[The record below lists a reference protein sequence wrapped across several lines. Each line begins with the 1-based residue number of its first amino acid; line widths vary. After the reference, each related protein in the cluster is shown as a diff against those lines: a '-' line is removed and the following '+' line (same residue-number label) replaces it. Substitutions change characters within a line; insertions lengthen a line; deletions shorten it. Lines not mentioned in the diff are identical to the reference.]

1 MLSDL
6 PPLARRR
13 PASTALFAL
22 AVLLL
27 GGCSRPSDRDYA
39 VPMLVSAPFLLL
51 LALGAERALLWGW
64 RKIDDTLAWDRRPA
78 VGLLVTATLGSA
90 AFLVSDRVRGNSTIG
105 SFSDFPAMVALTLL
119 VYGTSYL
126 TLVLIVWR
134 AWFARSRRT
143 AFAWAF
149 VPPFVVMVAPA
160 VPMALGLTDRWS
172 DVVLALWLFPGA
184 MGAAPAALLA
194 ALGIEIAIRLRRRRA
209 AAAPPGLR
217 GSPL

>member
-13 PASTALFAL
+13 PASTALFVL
-22 AVLLL
+22 ATLLL

-39 VPMLVSAPFLLL
+39 VPMIVSAPFLLL

-78 VGLLVTATLGSA
+78 VGLLVVATLGTA
-90 AFLVSDRVRGNSTIG
+90 AFLLSDKARGTSTIG
-105 SFSDFPAMVALTLL
+105 GFSDFPAMVALTLL

-126 TLVLIVWR
+126 ALVLVVWR
-134 AWFARSRRT
+134 VWFARSRRT

-149 VPPFVVMVAPA
+149 VPPFIAMVAPA
-160 VPMALGLTDRWS
+160 VPMALGLTNGWS
-172 DVVLALWLFPGA
+172 DVVLPMWLFPGA
-184 MGAAPAALLA
+184 VGAAPAVLLA
-194 ALGIEIAIRLRRRRA
+194 GLGIEIAVRLRRRQPA
-209 AAAPPGLR
+209 AEPR
-217 GSPL
+217 GPRSEA